1 MDLVSNDRKK
11 ELDGVYFWFTENSP
25 VSWEQYLQE
34 LRADGYNEDE
44 ISYLSSVALRDACG
58 EWAAQYS
65 ESFREHGKSE
75 GQVPE
80 EWCNDAMLES
90 CLDNPAIVKRLLEL
104 AKAEF
109 LAACR
114 SKGL

>member
-25 VSWEQYLQE
+25 VSWEQYLQG

-58 EWAAQYS
+58 EWAETYS
-65 ESFREHGKSE
+65 QSFKEHGKPE
-75 GQVPE
+75 GQAPE
-80 EWCNDAMLES
+80 EWCNEVMLEG
-90 CLDNPAIVKRLLEL
+90 CLENPAIMKCLLEL
-104 AKAEF
+104 VKAEF
-109 LAACR
+109 LASCKR
-114 SKGL
+114 KGL